1 MAKQFQNTPIGSAEL
16 LEFLNTSSDFA
27 FELRCMERLLQLGFH
42 CQHGGSYIDRVTN
55 KARQFDIRAQKENG
69 GVRIRCAVE
78 CKNISAWFP
87 LLIMCVPRAA
97 DESFHELVFSY
108 HPDMM
113 GKRQRSPFDIAD
125 PFRKNCGTVRHP
137 ASDYAIGG
145 PVGKSSAQVG
155 KSQDNSIVAS
165 DAEAFEKWSQALASA
180 HDLADQAAEDGE
192 RHKQPFVSLILP
204 ILVVPDGALWK
215 VDYSAN
221 GTRIGDP
228 LKADRCSF
236 FVGRNYYAGDR
247 MRGTSLTISH
257 LEFVTLSGLGDLT
270 KNILNWG
277 NSWFPSLEM
286 LVELATEKLTE
297 EEQ

>member
-1 MAKQFQNTPIGSAEL
+1 
-16 LEFLNTSSDFA
+16 
-27 FELRCMERLLQLGFH
+27 
-42 CQHGGSYIDRVTN
+42 
-55 KARQFDIRAQKENG
+55 
-69 GVRIRCAVE
+69 
-78 CKNISAWFP
+78 
-87 LLIMCVPRAA
+87 
-97 DESFHELVFSY
+97 
-108 HPDMM
+108 
-113 GKRQRSPFDIAD
+113 
-125 PFRKNCGTVRHP
+125 
-137 ASDYAIGG
+137 
-145 PVGKSSAQVG
+145 
-155 KSQDNSIVAS
+155 
-165 DAEAFEKWSQALASA
+165 LASA
-180 HDLADQAAEDGE
+180 HDLADQATEDGE
-192 RHKQPFVSLILP
+192 KHKQPFVSLILP

-286 LVELATEKLTE
+286 LIELATEQLN
-297 EEQ
+297 QD